1 MQVIVKITEFFLL
14 SMSFGVSFF
23 SFIAKSELTGAGF
36 LKLIYNICLVSL
48 GLGFVCNLSSGS
60 VAGAKSLFYLISF
73 FLLFLSSFFHKDEKS
88 FSMWCLYFL
97 QTASL
102 LILLYLFQGNPG
114 KIADGGLFSYFFIL
128 SSSLFLGIITYS
140 MLLGHWYLVVP
151 KLSERPLKVAL
162 IFTWLIMLLKFLL
175 TCTALV
181 KDVGFFLEGSRLGA
195 GYMFNWIILAMR
207 LAWGYLIIG
216 IMSYFT
222 WKLVKMRSIQSAT
235 GILYV
240 MTFFVF
246 IGELISTFI
255 FYKYGMYL

>member
-1 MQVIVKITEFFLL
+1 
-14 SMSFGVSFF
+14 
-23 SFIAKSELTGAGF
+23 
-36 LKLIYNICLVSL
+36 
-48 GLGFVCNLSSGS
+48 
-60 VAGAKSLFYLISF
+60 
-73 FLLFLSSFFHKDEKS
+73 
-88 FSMWCLYFL
+88 
-97 QTASL
+97 
-102 LILLYLFQGNPG
+102 
-114 KIADGGLFSYFFIL
+114 
-128 SSSLFLGIITYS
+128 

-235 GILYV
+235 GMLYV